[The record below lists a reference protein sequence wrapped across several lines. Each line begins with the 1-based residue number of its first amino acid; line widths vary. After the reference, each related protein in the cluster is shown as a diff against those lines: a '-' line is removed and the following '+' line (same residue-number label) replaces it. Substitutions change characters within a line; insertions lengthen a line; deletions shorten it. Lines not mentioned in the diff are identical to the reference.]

1 MKKLLIAV
9 LSAIAVFG
17 AVLGFSACGNDTK
30 LPTTAYEKV
39 VFAFNG
45 VEKSFTSAA
54 KKSSYKTASAEGLSS
69 SDFES
74 ALNVIR
80 GVYTSGDNQGDVIDE
95 LEYDQPPMIQFQCL
109 KKVMEKT
116 GANFSLGTKYY
127 CDVHGEMYMDAETG
141 FQVESTAADAQDH
154 KYSYVFD
161 FALAIDI
168 DENDLITAE
177 VSFNIHL
184 ERTDESYDTVWFVR
198 LELDYDMTDA
208 TPNYSL
214 AMFTENDETDLPFY
228 NADTYEYDFVNVK
241 DNVINEWRKFC
252 YSTDRKVVKD
262 ETHTAF
268 SDYIAEDITY
278 KADTCKWY
286 ENKALRKITQQT
298 AEKQQT
304 VAGAF
309 FGGIGLNSTDINAKP
324 FLDRQGT
331 KTEIIKNLYSEMSSI
346 FRKDLVYN
354 LVCKDDH
361 GNNGGNGNQ
370 GGDNGNGNVGPTY
383 SRIGI
388 FIDGALVG
396 EIPVVTDTSGER
408 FLKSLDICYVGATQE
423 RLEPITDFSSA
434 QFKFYSLNGLETPN
448 ISLSFRDFIT
458 SSMEN
463 ILSFCNYDGI
473 MEIVLGNAVG
483 AVHIYYGDNQGNNQ
497 GNDQGNEDG
506 SAAILAEME
515 AQGYLPFETVKGQL
529 SAIKRED
536 VYYVTVI
543 GTNVDECGAYK
554 RTLATAGYVQIDVE
568 EFCAIT
574 KSNSIIYVNL
584 GKMSGSEID
593 FSVRFE
599 QSNRFAEWPAQSITE
614 WLDGFEGFPQP
625 TDSAVLY
632 EREGYGPETMTVY
645 GLSIA
650 VRQNY
655 LVNLA
660 TLGTLKYSNDGR
672 QAFLSFIHNGMLYT
686 IEIDIEDYKVV
697 FDFGKYAPQTVYDYS
712 ITVNSETTTAMTLTI
727 IDANRIEYSAT
738 LTLNENDVVTFSEDN
753 VILSHVKLNSD
764 GLYTVGNDYEFTVK
778 NAGTYLF
785 RVEKADPQ
793 SPMIKAEKVNQ
804 NGSQGESG
812 NEQGNGNVD
821 DESASQ
827 GSQGGVQ
834 TGADG
839 VVGNNGRQ

>member
-17 AVLGFSACGNDTK
+17 AVLGFSACGNETK

-69 SDFES
+69 PDFES
-74 ALNVIR
+74 ALNIIR

-127 CDVHGEMYMDAETG
+127 YDVHGEMYMDAETG
-141 FQVESTAADAQDH
+141 FQVENTAADAQDH

-161 FALAIDI
+161 FALAVDI

-268 SDYIAEDITY
+268 SDYIAEGITY

-304 VAGAF
+304 IAGAF

-354 LVCKDDH
+354 LVCKDEEGVH
-361 GNNGGNGNQ
+361 GDNGGNGN
-370 GGDNGNGNVGPTY
+370 GNSEQP
-383 SRIGI
+383 SSFIGV
-388 FIDGALVG
+388 FIDGEFQSEVKLVNDM
-396 EIPVVTDTSGER
+396 TGER
-408 FLKSLDICYVGATQE
+408 FLKSVDFYYVSETQGT
-423 RLEPITDFSSA
+423 LNQVTDFSSA
-434 QFKFYSLNGLETPN
+434 KFNFYSFNDLDMPYV
-448 ISLSFRDFIT
+448 SLDYRGFIT
-458 SSMEN
+458 SGMLN
-463 ILSFCNYDGI
+463 ILEQVDNNGK
-473 MEIVLGNAVG
+473 MEIVLGNAVSIF
-483 AVHIYYGDNQGNNQ
+483 HIYYDNGQGGNQGDGQ
-497 GNDQGNEDG
+497 NDDDG
-506 SAAILAEME
+506 SAAILAEM
-515 AQGYLPFETVKGQL
+515 QNKGFLPYDTQKGQIT
-529 SAIKRED
+529 ATKENGGN
-536 VYYVTVI
+536 YAVTVS
-543 GTNVDECGAYK
+543 GTTEDEIAAYK
-554 RTLATAGYVQIDVE
+554 TKLANNDYIQTEYETYCAKVTGGNFLYVDFNKSSSGEIRFGVRLE
-568 EFCAIT
+568 ENT
-574 KSNSIIYVNL
+574 
-584 GKMSGSEID
+584 
-593 FSVRFE
+593 RFT
-599 QSNRFAEWPAQSITE
+599 EWPTENITG
-614 WLDGFEGFPQP
+614 WLNGFDEFPQP
-625 TDSAVLY
+625 TDSSVLY
-632 EREGYGPETMTVY
+632 ETGLYGPIGVAVY
-645 GLSIA
+645 GLSDTACQTFFADLSSIGS
-650 VRQNY
+650 VTNNGENQLFFTYEYNGSLY
-655 LVNLA
+655 TVEINKNEYNLYVDFDSERHGGPQQLYA
-660 TLGTLKYSNDGR
+660 FSVQKNSDTPANMQWAITDGR
-672 QAFLSFIHNGMLYT
+672 
-686 IEIDIEDYKVV
+686 
-697 FDFGKYAPQTVYDYS
+697 TVYS
-712 ITVNSETTTAMTLTI
+712 V
-727 IDANRIEYSAT
+727 
-738 LTLNENDVVTFSEDN
+738 TLNLTENDTVTFRETVGN
-753 VILSHVKLNSD
+753 LSHVELSNENFENTENK
-764 GLYTVGNDYEFTVK
+764 TVFTVK
-778 NAGTYLF
+778 SSGTYTF
-785 RVEKADPQ
+785 IVEIYDGSNAMIRVTKA
-793 SPMIKAEKVNQ
+793 
-804 NGSQGESG
+804 
-812 NEQGNGNVD
+812 
-821 DESASQ
+821 
-827 GSQGGVQ
+827 
-834 TGADG
+834 
-839 VVGNNGRQ
+839 

>member
-17 AVLGFSACGNDTK
+17 AVLGFSACGNETK

-69 SDFES
+69 PDFES
-74 ALNVIR
+74 ALNIIR

-127 CDVHGEMYMDAETG
+127 YDVHGEMYMDAETG

-161 FALAIDI
+161 FALAVDI

-268 SDYIAEDITY
+268 SDYIAEGITY

-331 KTEIIKNLYSEMSSI
+331 KTEIIKNLYSEMCSI
-346 FRKDLVYN
+346 FRQDLVYN

-370 GGDNGNGNVGPTY
+370 GGDNGNGNVGPTS

-448 ISLSFRDFIT
+448 VSLSFQDFIT

-497 GNDQGNEDG
+497 GNEQGNEDG
-506 SAAILAEME
+506 SAAILAEM
-515 AQGYLPFETVKGQL
+515 QNKGFLPYDTQKGQITATKENDGNY
-529 SAIKRED
+529 S
-536 VYYVTVI
+536 VTVN
-543 GTNVDECGAYK
+543 GTAPDEYNAYK
-554 RTLATAGYVQIDVE
+554 TKLANNGYVKTDDGT
-568 EFCAIT
+568 FCAKLT
-574 KSNSIIYVNL
+574 NSNLLYVDFN
-584 GKMSGSEID
+584 KYSSGEIR
-593 FSVRFE
+593 FGVRLE
-599 QSNRFAEWPAQSITE
+599 ENTRFTEWPTENITG
-614 WLDGFEGFPQP
+614 WLNGFDEFPQP
-625 TDSAVLY
+625 TDSSVLY
-632 EREGYGPETMTVY
+632 ETGLYGPIGVAVY
-645 GLSIA
+645 GLSDTACQTFFADLSSIGS
-650 VRQNY
+650 VTNNGENQLFFTYEYNGSLY
-655 LVNLA
+655 TVEINKNEYNLYVDFDSERHGGPQQLYA
-660 TLGTLKYSNDGR
+660 FSVQKNSDTPANMQWAITDGR
-672 QAFLSFIHNGMLYT
+672 
-686 IEIDIEDYKVV
+686 
-697 FDFGKYAPQTVYDYS
+697 TVYS
-712 ITVNSETTTAMTLTI
+712 V
-727 IDANRIEYSAT
+727 
-738 LTLNENDVVTFSEDN
+738 TLNLTENDTVTFRETVGD
-753 VILSHVKLNSD
+753 LSHVELSNENFENTENK
-764 GLYTVGNDYEFTVK
+764 TVFTVK
-778 NAGTYLF
+778 SSGTYTF
-785 RVEKADPQ
+785 IVEIYDGSNAMIRVTKA
-793 SPMIKAEKVNQ
+793 
-804 NGSQGESG
+804 
-812 NEQGNGNVD
+812 
-821 DESASQ
+821 
-827 GSQGGVQ
+827 
-834 TGADG
+834 
-839 VVGNNGRQ
+839 